1 MAKFRTCAECASYPT
16 LVWGIT
22 SMRLDKTPGNWKVD
36 RDIALSLSISHTL
49 HLATP
54 TLGNGSEALNPA
66 GFTVFNK
73 FSQGGADLKDCSRS
87 SIIFNQCRVLLR
99 RINFE
104 KIKRN
109 GNKNATLNATS
120 YLLTFFQSWYI
131 FRKKSDWPFIASQ
144 TGVLPHIGQLWLF

>member
-1 MAKFRTCAECASYPT
+1 M
-16 LVWGIT
+16 
-22 SMRLDKTPGNWKVD
+22 
-36 RDIALSLSISHTL
+36 DIALSLSISHTL

-87 SIIFNQCRVLLR
+87 NIIFNQCRVLLR

-109 GNKNATLNATS
+109 GNKKVNQ
-120 YLLTFFQSWYI
+120 LLVNPFFKVDI
-131 FRKKSDWPFIASQ
+131 FFVKSHIGTPDWRFIASYCCRQ
-144 TGVLPHIGQLWLF
+144 TA

>member
-1 MAKFRTCAECASYPT
+1 M
-16 LVWGIT
+16 
-22 SMRLDKTPGNWKVD
+22 
-36 RDIALSLSISHTL
+36 SLSISHTL

-66 GFTVFNK
+66 GFTAFDK
-73 FSQGGADLKDCSRS
+73 FSYGGADLKDCSRS

-109 GNKNATLNATS
+109 GNKNVNQ
-120 YLLTFFQSWYI
+120 LL
-131 FRKKSDWPFIASQ
+131 
-144 TGVLPHIGQLWLF
+144 VNLFSK